1 MYVHEN
7 HHNSNDF
14 QKVHKLITC
23 TLQCKIN
30 VYVSTGVVKNSPDF
44 YEIYKIKNNYIIV
57 SLLKHMLHV

>member
-30 VYVSTGVVKNSPDF
+30 VYVSTGVVKIVQMFMKS
-44 YEIYKIKNNYIIV
+44 IK
-57 SLLKHMLHV
+57 